1 MSIILG
7 TMTTVNVDGTTVG
20 FQSINWSI
28 DRQPNRLWQLGNWMP
43 YRTQVGATISISL
56 TTYAHT
62 LLSVTL
68 APATSCA
75 NSTATKRIRFSA
87 SACGPG
93 ESVSIDEVMY
103 INSYSYAKEDP
114 TGFGTESWS
123 FQKWVNPQDYGTLPS
138 SDFILIG
145 VPTYVLQGVT
155 EGNVS
160 GDVGNGRTDMGIH
173 FKTPESTHV
182 VTGQTGSVSAGF
194 PGLGN
199 ADEISLGIVDVIGGA
214 LLEAGGRTGRSSAT
228 VPHQPLYMA

>member
-7 TMTTVNVDGTTVG
+7 TMTTVNVDGYIDG

-28 DRQPNRLWQLGNWMP
+28 DRQPNRLWQLGNWTP

-56 TTYAHT
+56 TAYAGR
-62 LLSVTL
+62 LIPVTL
-68 APATSCA
+68 QPATSCA

-93 ESVSIDEVMY
+93 ESVSIDEIMY

-123 FQKWVNPQDYGTLPS
+123 FQKWVDPQDYGTLPS
-138 SDFILIG
+138 AYFILIG

-155 EGNVS
+155 EGSRS
-160 GDVGNGRTDMGIH
+160 GDVGNGTTDLGVR
-173 FKTPESTHV
+173 FLSPENTHV

-199 ADEISLGIVDVIGGA
+199 ADEISLGIVDRIGGA
-214 LLEAGGRTGRSSAT
+214 LLEAGGRTGRSNAT
-228 VPHQPLYMA
+228 VPHQPLYLA